1 MYAFISFS
9 RCFVQLACL
18 GSDWKKE
25 TLHKYT
31 HWDIHHCSTQIH
43 LASFHFTSLGKT
55 ASRKRDWNH
64 VTAGCDL
71 LHWTDQEMGR
81 ADFESREF
89 EAFLTRSKDFTMIIS
104 ASINFTPWSFAFGQD
119 WTKRVEEQKA
129 MKLEDELSL
138 EFNKHLAFL
147 SYDDFGLSN
156 PP

>member
-1 MYAFISFS
+1 
-9 RCFVQLACL
+9 
-18 GSDWKKE
+18 
-25 TLHKYT
+25 
-31 HWDIHHCSTQIH
+31 
-43 LASFHFTSLGKT
+43 
-55 ASRKRDWNH
+55 
-64 VTAGCDL
+64 
-71 LHWTDQEMGR
+71 MGR